1 MIAPSFV
8 LRQLVEQALAED
20 LGKGDLTTQAIFPR
34 PFKAQAVLIAKE
46 ELILAGIEIASMVFE
61 VLDPN
66 LKFRPMAA
74 DGECIEASGL
84 IARLEGDGR
93 SILMGERVAINFLQ
107 RLSAIATLT
116 SKYVKA
122 VKGFK
127 AKIVDT
133 RKTTP
138 GLRTLEK
145 YAVRVGGGHNHRF
158 GLDRGILIKDNHVDL
173 IGSLSQAVEHA
184 KKSAPHSL
192 KIEVEA
198 RNLQEVQEALSSG
211 ADIILLDNMKPEE
224 IKKAVEIIKG
234 RALVEA
240 SGGITLSNVAEVA
253 ATGVDYIS
261 IGALTHSAPAVDICL
276 NVDTQRARRARGE
289 GSIRLGRWRGRR
301 EPL

>member
-34 PFKAQAVLIAKE
+34 PFKAQAVLVAKE
-46 ELILAGIEIASMVFE
+46 ELILAGTEVASMVFE
-61 VLDPN
+61 VLDPT
-66 LKFRPMAA
+66 LIFRPLAV
-74 DGECIEASGL
+74 DGECIQPGGL

-93 SILMGERVAINFLQ
+93 NILMGERVAINFLQ

-116 SKYVKA
+116 SKYVLA

-127 AKIVDT
+127 ARIVDT

-138 GLRTLEK
+138 GLRDLEK

-173 IGSLSQAVEHA
+173 LGSLSQSVERA

-198 RNLQEVQEALSSG
+198 RHLREVQEALSCG

-224 IKKAVEIIKG
+224 IKKAVEMING

-240 SGGITLSNVAEVA
+240 SGGMTLSNVAEVA

-276 NVDTQRARRARGE
+276 NIDKRARE
-289 GSIRLGRWRGRR
+289 NV
-301 EPL
+301 

>member
-1 MIAPSFV
+1 MIAPQHI
-8 LRQLVEQALAED
+8 LRKLVEQAITED
-20 LGKGDLTTQAIFPR
+20 VGSGDLTTQMIFPR
-34 PFKAQAVLIAKE
+34 TFKARAVLPAKE
-46 ELILAGIEIASMVFE
+46 GLILAGIEMASMVFE
-61 VLDPN
+61 TLDPT
-66 LKFRPMAA
+66 LKFLQVAV
-74 DGECIEASGL
+74 DGESVKASGL

-107 RLSAIATLT
+107 RLSAISTLT
-116 SKYVKA
+116 AKYVAA

-127 AKIVDT
+127 ARIVDT

-138 GLRTLEK
+138 GLRILEK
-145 YAVRVGGGHNHRF
+145 YAVRMGGGHNHRL
-158 GLDRGILIKDNHVDL
+158 GLDHGILIKDNHVDL
-173 IGSLSQAVEHA
+173 AGSLSQAVERA
-184 KKSAPHSL
+184 KKSAPHPL

-240 SGGITLSNVAEVA
+240 SGGITLSNVAEIA

-276 NVDTQRARRARGE
+276 NIDKKARKGVA
-289 GSIRLGRWRGRR
+289 
-301 EPL
+301 

>member
-1 MIAPSFV
+1 MIAPRSI
-8 LRQLVEQALAED
+8 LRKLVERALEED
-20 LGKGDLTTQAIFPR
+20 LGSGDLTTQAIFPH
-34 PFKAQAVLIAKE
+34 PFRARGVLMAKE
-46 ELILAGIEIASMVFE
+46 ELVLAGIEIAAMVFE
-61 VLDPN
+61 ILDPT

-74 DGECIEASGL
+74 EGKPVKANGL

-107 RLSAIATLT
+107 RLSAIATFT
-116 SKYVKA
+116 SKYVAA

-138 GLRTLEK
+138 GWRILEK
-145 YAVRVGGGHNHRF
+145 YAVRMGGGYNHRF
-158 GLDRGILIKDNHVDL
+158 SLGTGILIKDNHVDL
-173 IGSLSQAVEHA
+173 MGSLSQAVERA
-184 KKSAPHSL
+184 KKFSPHSL

-211 ADIILLDNMKPEE
+211 ADIILLDNMQPGE

-240 SGGITLSNVAEVA
+240 SGGITLSNVTEIAVA
-253 ATGVDYIS
+253 GVDYIS

-276 NVDTQRARRARGE
+276 NIDKKPRKG
-289 GSIRLGRWRGRR
+289 ID
-301 EPL
+301 

>member
-1 MIAPSFV
+1 MIAPSFI

-34 PFKAQAVLIAKE
+34 AFKAQAVLIAKE
-46 ELILAGIEIASMVFE
+46 ELILAGGEIVSMVFG
-61 VLDPN
+61 VLDPA
-66 LKFRPMAA
+66 LKFRPMTV
-74 DGECIEASGL
+74 DGESVKADGL
-84 IARLEGDGR
+84 IARVEGDGR

-122 VKGFK
+122 VKGYK

-173 IGSLSQAVEHA
+173 IGSLSQAVERA
-184 KKSAPHSL
+184 RKSAPHSF

-198 RNLQEVQEALSSG
+198 RGLQEVQEALSSG

-224 IKKAVEIIKG
+224 IKKSVEIIKG
-234 RALVEA
+234 RAWVEA

-253 ATGVDYIS
+253 AAGVDYIS
-261 IGALTHSAPAVDICL
+261 IGALTHSVPAVDICL
-276 NVDTQRARRARGE
+276 NIAKKSRK
-289 GSIRLGRWRGRR
+289 
-301 EPL
+301 PF

>member
-1 MIAPSFV
+1 MSMIALQSI
-8 LRQLVEQALAED
+8 LRKLVEQALEED
-20 LGKGDLTTQAIFPR
+20 LGVGDLTTQAIFPHA
-34 PFKAQAVLIAKE
+34 FKAQAVLQAKE
-46 ELILAGIEIASMVFE
+46 DLILAGIEIPAMVFE
-61 VLDPN
+61 TLDPF
-66 LKFRPMAA
+66 LKFHPIAM
-74 DGECIEASGL
+74 DGEQIKTNSI

-116 SKYVKA
+116 SKYVVA
-122 VKGFK
+122 VKDFK
-127 AKIVDT
+127 ARIVDT

-138 GLRTLEK
+138 GWRILEK

-158 GLDRGILIKDNHVDL
+158 SLGTGILIKDNHVDL
-173 IGSLSQAVEHA
+173 LGSLSGALEKA
-184 KKSAPHSL
+184 KQFSAHPL

-211 ADIILLDNMKPEE
+211 ADIILLDNMQPEE
-224 IKKAVEIIKG
+224 IKRAVEIIKG

-253 ATGVDYIS
+253 AAGADYIS

-276 NVDTQRARRARGE
+276 NIEKRVK
-289 GSIRLGRWRGRR
+289 
-301 EPL
+301 

>member
-1 MIAPSFV
+1 MISPSFV

-34 PFKAQAVLIAKE
+34 FFKAKAILIAKE
-46 ELILAGIEIASMVFE
+46 ELIVAGIEVASIVFK
-61 VLDPN
+61 VLDPT
-66 LKFRPMAA
+66 LKFRPMAT
-74 DGECIEASGL
+74 DGKCIESDGL

-93 SILMGERVAINFLQ
+93 IILMGERVAINFLQ

-138 GLRTLEK
+138 GLRALEK
-145 YAVRVGGGHNHRF
+145 YAVRMGGGHNHRS

-173 IGSLSQAVEHA
+173 IGSLAQSVERA

-192 KIEVEA
+192 KVEVEA
-198 RNLQEVQEALSSG
+198 RNFLEVQEALSCG

-240 SGGITLSNVAEVA
+240 SGGITLTNVAEVA

-261 IGALTHSAPAVDICL
+261 VGALTHSAPAVDISL
-276 NVDTQRARRARGE
+276 NIDKRKRKPP
-289 GSIRLGRWRGRR
+289 S
-301 EPL
+301 

>member
-8 LRQLVEQALAED
+8 LRQLVEQALQED
-20 LGKGDLTTQAIFPR
+20 LGGGDLTTQAIFPR
-34 PFKAQAVLIAKE
+34 PFKSQAALIAKE
-46 ELILAGIEIASMVFE
+46 ELILAGIEIASIIFE
-61 VLDPN
+61 TLDPT
-66 LKFRPMAA
+66 LKFRPVAV
-74 DGECIEASGL
+74 DGRSVQREGP
-84 IARLEGDGR
+84 IAHLEGDGR

-127 AKIVDT
+127 VKIVDT

-138 GLRTLEK
+138 GLRALEK

-173 IGSLSQAVEHA
+173 IGSLSQAVERA

-198 RNLQEVQEALSSG
+198 RDLQEVQEALSSG

-240 SGGITLSNVAEVA
+240 SGGISLPNVAEIA

-261 IGALTHSAPAVDICL
+261 
-276 NVDTQRARRARGE
+276 
-289 GSIRLGRWRGRR
+289 
-301 EPL
+301 

>member
-1 MIAPSFV
+1 MIAPQHI
-8 LRQLVEQALAED
+8 LRKLVEQAITED
-20 LGKGDLTTQAIFPR
+20 VGSGDLTTQMIFPR
-34 PFKAQAVLIAKE
+34 AFKARAVLMAKE

-61 VLDPN
+61 TLDPT
-66 LKFRPMAA
+66 LKFLQVAV
-74 DGECIEASGL
+74 DGEPVKAGGL

-116 SKYVKA
+116 AKYVAA

-127 AKIVDT
+127 AGIVDT

-138 GLRTLEK
+138 GLRILEK
-145 YAVRVGGGHNHRF
+145 YAVRMGGGHNHRF
-158 GLDRGILIKDNHVDL
+158 GLDHGILIKDNHVDL
-173 IGSLSQAVEHA
+173 AGSLSQAVERA
-184 KKSAPHSL
+184 KKSAPHPL

-224 IKKAVEIIKG
+224 IKKAVEMIKG

-240 SGGITLSNVAEVA
+240 SGGITLSHVAEIA
-253 ATGVDYIS
+253 ATRVDYIS

-276 NVDTQRARRARGE
+276 NIDKKARKGVA
-289 GSIRLGRWRGRR
+289 
-301 EPL
+301 

>member
-1 MIAPSFV
+1 MITPRFI
-8 LRQLVEQALAED
+8 LRQLVEQALEED
-20 LGKGDLTTQAIFPR
+20 LGVGDLTTHTIFPR
-34 PFKAQAVLIAKE
+34 PFKARAALVAKE
-46 ELILAGIEIASMVFE
+46 EFILAGIQTFAMVFE
-61 VLDPN
+61 VLDPT
-66 LKFRPMAA
+66 LKFRPMAV
-74 DGECIEASGL
+74 DGKSVETGNP

-122 VKGFK
+122 IKGFK

-138 GLRTLEK
+138 GLRILEK
-145 YAVRVGGGHNHRF
+145 YAVHVGGGHNHRF
-158 GLDRGILIKDNHVDL
+158 GLDQGILIKDNHVDL
-173 IGSLSQAVEHA
+173 LGSLSQAVKLA

-198 RNLQEVQEALSSG
+198 RNLQEVQEALFSG

-224 IKKAVEIIKG
+224 IKKAVELIKG
-234 RALVEA
+234 KALIEA
-240 SGGITLSNVAEVA
+240 SGGITLSNVTEVA

-276 NVDTQRARRARGE
+276 NIEKRARKTL
-289 GSIRLGRWRGRR
+289 S
-301 EPL
+301 